1 MSISEKAVV
10 FGFAGEQLVG
20 VLARPECSDVAE
32 GLELGV
38 LVVVGGPQYRAGSH
52 RQFLLLSR
60 KVAAAGFP
68 VFRFDYRGMGDSGGE
83 RRDFEAVSGDI
94 GAAVDAFLAAC
105 PSVKKVVLWGL
116 CDAASASLMYVDV
129 THDPRVAGLIVLNP
143 WVRSEATLAQTHIK
157 HYYGNRLMQKEFW
170 LKLLTGKL
178 QVARSIRGL
187 LKSVSLARGS
197 AIEQESAARSF
208 QARMA
213 AGWRACSG
221 DVLLI
226 LSGEDYT
233 AKEFVGHAEAHREW
247 SALIGGKNVTRID
260 VSDADHTFSNARS
273 RAAVEDASIKWLA
286 ERSARLAP
294 SANGQL
300 YDQRSSDLG

>member
-60 KVAAAGFP
+60 KVAEAGFP

-94 GAAVDAFLAAC
+94 G
-105 PSVKKVVLWGL
+105 
-116 CDAASASLMYVDV
+116 
-129 THDPRVAGLIVLNP
+129 
-143 WVRSEATLAQTHIK
+143 
-157 HYYGNRLMQKEFW
+157 
-170 LKLLTGKL
+170 
-178 QVARSIRGL
+178 
-187 LKSVSLARGS
+187 
-197 AIEQESAARSF
+197 
-208 QARMA
+208 
-213 AGWRACSG
+213 
-221 DVLLI
+221 
-226 LSGEDYT
+226 
-233 AKEFVGHAEAHREW
+233 
-247 SALIGGKNVTRID
+247 
-260 VSDADHTFSNARS
+260 
-273 RAAVEDASIKWLA
+273 AAVEDASIKWLA